1 MDRLIPKQEVMTYLN
16 ISRKTFERF
25 VKDYGLPMIKL
36 GYKRYIRENDL
47 NNFLNNHTINKVE
60 NTVEVSEPS
69 EEFEWK
75 KIWDKI

>member
-47 NNFLNNHTINKVE
+47 NDFLNKHTVNQVE

-69 EEFEWK
+69 EHFEWK
-75 KIWDKI
+75 KIWDKV

>member
-1 MDRLIPKQEVMTYLN
+1 MDRLIPKPEVMTYLN

-47 NNFLNNHTINKVE
+47 NDFLNNYTINKVE

-75 KIWDKI
+75 KIWG

>member
-1 MDRLIPKQEVMTYLN
+1 MDKLIPKQEVMTYLN

-47 NNFLNNHTINKVE
+47 NDFLNNHTINKVE

-75 KIWDKI
+75 KIWG

>member
-47 NNFLNNHTINKVE
+47 NDFLNNHTINKVE

>member
-1 MDRLIPKQEVMTYLN
+1 MERLISKQEIMTYLN

-47 NNFLNNHTINKVE
+47 NDFLNNHTINKVE
-60 NTVEVSEPS
+60 NTVEVSQPS

-75 KIWDKI
+75 KIWG

>member
-1 MDRLIPKQEVMTYLN
+1 MKKLIPKQEVMTYLN

-47 NNFLNNHTINKVE
+47 NDFLNNHTINKVE

-75 KIWDKI
+75 KIWG

>member
-1 MDRLIPKQEVMTYLN
+1 MDRLISKQDVMTYLN

-47 NNFLNNHTINKVE
+47 NDFLNNHTINKVE

-75 KIWDKI
+75 KVWG

>member
-1 MDRLIPKQEVMTYLN
+1 MKKLISKQEVMTYLN

-47 NNFLNNHTINKVE
+47 NDFLNNHTINKVE

-75 KIWDKI
+75 KIWG

>member
-47 NNFLNNHTINKVE
+47 NDFLNNHVL
-60 NTVEVSEPS
+60 
-69 EEFEWK
+69 
-75 KIWDKI
+75 

>member
-1 MDRLIPKQEVMTYLN
+1 MTYLN

-47 NNFLNNHTINKVE
+47 NDFLNNHTINKVE

>member
-36 GYKRYIRENDL
+36 GYKRYIRENYL
-47 NNFLNNHTINKVE
+47 NDFLNNHTINKVE

-75 KIWDKI
+75 KIWG

>member
-47 NNFLNNHTINKVE
+47 NDFLNNYTINKVE

>member
-1 MDRLIPKQEVMTYLN
+1 MDRLIPKQEVMTYIN

-47 NNFLNNHTINKVE
+47 NDFLNNHTINKVE

-75 KIWDKI
+75 KIWG

>member
-1 MDRLIPKQEVMTYLN
+1 MTYLN

-47 NNFLNNHTINKVE
+47 NDFLNNHTINKVE

-69 EEFEWK
+69 EEFEWVS
-75 KIWDKI
+75 ITSRFNDD

>member
-47 NNFLNNHTINKVE
+47 NDFLNNHTINKVE

-69 EEFEWK
+69 EELEWK
-75 KIWDKI
+75 KIWG

>member
-47 NNFLNNHTINKVE
+47 NDFLNNHTIDKVE

-75 KIWDKI
+75 KIWG

>member
-1 MDRLIPKQEVMTYLN
+1 MERLISKQEIMTYLN

-47 NNFLNNHTINKVE
+47 NDFLNNYTINKVE

-75 KIWDKI
+75 KIWG

>member
-16 ISRKTFERF
+16 ISRKTFEILVR
-25 VKDYGLPMIKL
+25 DYGLPMIKL

-47 NNFLNNHTINKVE
+47 NDFLNNYTINKVE

-75 KIWDKI
+75 KIWG

>member
-47 NNFLNNHTINKVE
+47 NDFLNNHTINKVE

-69 EEFEWK
+69 EEFELK
-75 KIWDKI
+75 KIW

>member
-47 NNFLNNHTINKVE
+47 NDFLNNHTINKVE

-75 KIWDKI
+75 KIWR

>member
-47 NNFLNNHTINKVE
+47 NDFLNNYTINKVE

-69 EEFEWK
+69 EEFEWND
-75 KIWDKI
+75 IWNIG

>member
-16 ISRKTFERF
+16 ISRKTFERL
-25 VKDYGLPMIKL
+25 VRGYGLPMIKL

-47 NNFLNNHTINKVE
+47 NDFLNKHTVNQVE

-69 EEFEWK
+69 EHFEWK
-75 KIWDKI
+75 KIWG

>member
-25 VKDYGLPMIKL
+25 VKEYGLPMIKL

-47 NNFLNNHTINKVE
+47 NDFLNNYTINKVE

-75 KIWDKI
+75 KIWG

>member
-47 NNFLNNHTINKVE
+47 NDFLNNYTINKVE

-75 KIWDKI
+75 KSWG

>member
-47 NNFLNNHTINKVE
+47 NDFLNNHTINKVE

-69 EEFEWK
+69 EEFEWND
-75 KIWDKI
+75 IWNIG

>member
-1 MDRLIPKQEVMTYLN
+1 MDRLISKQDVMTYLN

-47 NNFLNNHTINKVE
+47 NDFLNNYTINKVE

-75 KIWDKI
+75 KIWG

>member
-25 VKDYGLPMIKL
+25 VKDYGLPMSKL

-47 NNFLNNHTINKVE
+47 NDFLNNHTINKVE

-75 KIWDKI
+75 KIWG

>member
-36 GYKRYIRENDL
+36 GYKRYIREDDL
-47 NNFLNNHTINKVE
+47 NDFLNNYTINKVE

-75 KIWDKI
+75 KIWG

>member
-36 GYKRYIRENDL
+36 GYKRYIREDDL
-47 NNFLNNHTINKVE
+47 NDFLNNHTINKVE

-75 KIWDKI
+75 KIWG

>member
-47 NNFLNNHTINKVE
+47 NDFLNNYTINKVE

-75 KIWDKI
+75 KIWD

>member
-16 ISRKTFERF
+16 ISRKTFERL
-25 VKDYGLPMIKL
+25 VRGYGLPMIKL

-47 NNFLNNHTINKVE
+47 NNFLNKHTINKVE

>member
-47 NNFLNNHTINKVE
+47 NDFLNNHTINKVE
-60 NTVEVSEPS
+60 HTVEVSEPS

-75 KIWDKI
+75 KIWG

>member
-25 VKDYGLPMIKL
+25 VKVYGLPMIKL

-47 NNFLNNHTINKVE
+47 NDFLNNHTINKVE

>member
-47 NNFLNNHTINKVE
+47 NDFLNNHTINKVE

-69 EEFEWK
+69 EEVEWK
-75 KIWDKI
+75 KIWG

>member
-1 MDRLIPKQEVMTYLN
+1 MERLISKQEVMTYLN

-47 NNFLNNHTINKVE
+47 NDFLNNHTINKVE

-75 KIWDKI
+75 KIWG

>member
-47 NNFLNNHTINKVE
+47 NDFLNNHTINKVE

-69 EEFEWK
+69 EAFEWK
-75 KIWDKI
+75 KIWG

>member
-1 MDRLIPKQEVMTYLN
+1 
-16 ISRKTFERF
+16 
-25 VKDYGLPMIKL
+25 MIKL

-47 NNFLNNHTINKVE
+47 NDFLNNHTINKVE

-75 KIWDKI
+75 KIWG